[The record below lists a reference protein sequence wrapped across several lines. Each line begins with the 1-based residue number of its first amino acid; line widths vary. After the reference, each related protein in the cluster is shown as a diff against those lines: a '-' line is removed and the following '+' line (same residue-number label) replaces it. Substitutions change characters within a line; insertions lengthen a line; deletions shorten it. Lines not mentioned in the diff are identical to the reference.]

1 MKTREAVR
9 CNFCCLQD
17 RQIATEYLPSDPAN
31 SLSAVR
37 RTCYYVG
44 LLMKGVDHERGV
56 FSGVRSIHEGNEG
69 SR

>member
-1 MKTREAVR
+1 MKTQEADL

-17 RQIATEYLPSDPAN
+17 RRIATEYLPSM
-31 SLSAVR
+31 SCEWLSAVR

-56 FSGVRSIHEGNEG
+56 FSGVQSIYEGNEG